1 MLRFRFLLPLAA
13 SLLTCVLSRSAYALD
28 RSAIPDKYKWKT
40 EHIFP
45 SVEAWQNAMQSVRA
59 DIDSQASYQGT
70 LTARRGVEGA
80 QNLIAYNRLSEKN
93 TVALSRI
100 SSYAVL
106 NYMVSIEDP
115 VWSSRFQQAS
125 DLSVY
130 ASEKLAWQDPELLK
144 IPKDTLLKWTNEY
157 PELKAYRQRYE
168 NLFAL
173 QAHTLSEPEEHILAL
188 AGNITGSTEDI
199 FTKLVNVDMDF
210 PTIVDDKGDSISTN
224 YAGWRESWRAHPNRR
239 VREDYSHAVFR
250 KYDRYGNSFAAMIA
264 AQYKKDV
271 FLAKARKYDN
281 TLQAALMPSFI
292 PEEVYLNLI
301 QTIHAHLEPLH
312 KYEAIRKR
320 VLGVEHYTLWDDFVG
335 LAPVGENKCRT
346 WEDGVAIV
354 TDALKPLGEKYDS
367 DLVRVLD
374 PAEGWVDP
382 FTNPGKLAGAW
393 SHAVPDASSYMLFN
407 FDYEKDLSSEQVSTI
422 AHEAGHT
429 LNANYVQQN
438 QPIPL
443 RDGNTLTGEIP
454 STINEVFLSMKL
466 LDDARSAYQRAT
478 GKEKERERQKLIS
491 LLDSEL
497 NSGREGI
504 FREVMFAEWELKAH
518 KLAEEGKPITQENLC
533 ELWADLAAQFYGPVV
548 EHDKLSNMFWAAYP
562 HFYMGYYVYSYAVG
576 GIASYALAHNIRAEF
591 SGDRAKR
598 GSTERYLNFLKAGS
612 TKHPVELLQDAGV
625 DMTTP
630 APIEEYIK
638 YFSSLVDELDQ
649 LTQPARH

>member
-1 MLRFRFLLPLAA
+1 MLRFRFVLPLAA
-13 SLLTCVLSRSAYALD
+13 SLLTCVLLSSAFALD

-45 SVEAWQNAMQSVRA
+45 SVESWQNAMQTVRA

-70 LTARRGVEGA
+70 LATKHGPEGA
-80 QNLIAYNRLSEKN
+80 QNLIAYDRLNEKN

-106 NYMVSIEDP
+106 NYMVSIDDP
-115 VWSSRFQQAS
+115 VWSSRFQQVA

-144 IPKDTLLKWTNEY
+144 IPKDTLLKWTSEY
-157 PELKAYRQRYE
+157 PELKPYRQRYE

-188 AGNITGSTEDI
+188 AGDITGSTEDI

-210 PTIVDDKGDSISTN
+210 PTIVDDKGDSIPTN
-224 YAGWRESWRAHPNRR
+224 YAGWRESWRAHTNRR

-250 KYDRYGNSFAAMIA
+250 KYTRYGNTFAAMIA

-271 FLAKARKYDN
+271 FLAKARKFDN
-281 TLQAALMPSFI
+281 TLQATLMPSFI

-301 QTIHAHLEPLH
+301 ATIHSHLEPLH

-320 VLGVEHYTLWDDFVG
+320 VLGVEDYTLWDDFVVM
-335 LAPVGENKCRT
+335 APVGENKYRT
-346 WEDGVAIV
+346 WEEGVAIV
-354 TDALKPLGEKYDS
+354 TDALKPLGKEYGS
-367 DLVRVLD
+367 DLARVLD
-374 PAEGWVDP
+374 PANGWVDP
-382 FTNPGKLAGAW
+382 FTNPGKMGGAS
-393 SHAVPDASSYMLFN
+393 SHSVLDTSSYMLFN
-407 FDYEKDLSSEQVSTI
+407 FDYERDLTSEQVATI

-429 LNANYVQQN
+429 LRAVYVQQN

-443 RDGNTLTGEIP
+443 RAGNTLTGEIP
-454 STINEVFLSMKL
+454 STINEVFLSAKL
-466 LDDARSAYQRAT
+466 LDDARAAYKRAT
-478 GKEKERERQKLIS
+478 GKEKERARQKLIS
-491 LLDSEL
+491 LLDIEL

-504 FREVMFAEWELKAH
+504 FREVMFAEWELKTH
-518 KLAEEGKPITQENLC
+518 KLAEEGKPITKENLC
-533 ELWADLAAQFYGPVV
+533 ELWADLAAQFYGPAM
-548 EHDKLSNMFWAAYP
+548 EHDGLSNMFWAAYP

-591 SGDRAKR
+591 SGDRTER
-598 GSTERYLNFLKAGS
+598 GSTERYLNFIKAGS
-612 TKHPVELLQDAGV
+612 TKHPVELLKDVGV

-630 APIEEYIK
+630 APIEEFIR
-638 YFSSLVDELDQ
+638 YFSALVDELDK
-649 LTQPARH
+649 LTQPATH